1 MAITVTP
8 DTTGVVSI
16 EQYLDYVQNEVDLR
30 DEDSLVASAAM
41 LKCLSNDRTL
51 VIRELNRLVKA
62 QFRGEVSPSAQAIFL
77 GRGRDF
83 FVRANVWP
91 SMADVSSGRV
101 YQDQFSYN
109 IAHDHNYDFMTV
121 GYHGPGYV
129 TDLYEYDYEQIQDT
143 IGEQVDIRF
152 IERRLFTR
160 GMVMLYRASRDLHIQ
175 YPPEDLSIT
184 LNLMIHSPE
193 VQARDQYFF
202 DLERRV
208 ISDYSSES
216 DGSRRAAVLTMA
228 AQLGDGDT
236 RQLLEDLA
244 MSHPS
249 RRTRLTA
256 WQSLVQ
262 LEPARAESIWERAAR
277 DPAPVV
283 VHAARSHLALLEKSP
298 VG

>member
-1 MAITVTP
+1 MALTLDAETSQ
-8 DTTGVVSI
+8 VVSI
-16 EQYLDYVQNEVDLR
+16 GDYLDHMRKVDLR
-30 DEDSLVASAAM
+30 DEDSVAATAPM
-41 LKCLSNDRTL
+41 LRALSNDRGL
-51 VIRELNRLVKA
+51 VVRELNRLIKT
-62 QFRGEVSPSAQAIFL
+62 QFRGEVSPSAQVIYL
-77 GRGRDF
+77 GRGDGF
-83 FVRANVWP
+83 FVRANIWP

-101 YQDQFSYN
+101 YQDQFSYHV
-109 IAHDHNYDFMTV
+109 AHDHNYDFMTV
-121 GYHGPGYV
+121 GHHGPGYV
-129 TDLYEYDYEQIQDT
+129 TEIYEYDFERIEGV
-143 IGEQVDIRF
+143 IGEPVDIRF
-152 IERRLFTR
+152 LERKLFTR